1 MRYYLCLEIGGTNL
15 RRAVVDEG
23 FRLCRFEKSP
33 TKPLSDAEDKTHFL
47 VNLLNPLLDEYGRN
61 NFICLTVSLASLMNR
76 ERTMCFSSP
85 NIRGFDGIPLKQM
98 LSDALQMPVIL
109 ERDVNTSLLY
119 EMRKCGR
126 GTDGIVAGIFLG
138 TGLGNAMA
146 INGEIYI
153 GSTGSSCELG
163 HIPVPH
169 LRENC
174 GCGKAGCIELLAS
187 GAALAKLARD
197 VYHCP
202 VADIFRL
209 HGQEDD
215 VREIV
220 YMSALATASE
230 VSILDP
236 AYLIIGG
243 GVVDMAQ
250 FPMNDF
256 QTIVLDNVRVPNPR
270 ASLTMVKASGDEYA
284 GVIGAAIHA
293 HNKLETLYS
302 EESGNTCL
310 K

>member
-1 MRYYLCLEIGGTNL
+1 MKYFLCLEIGGTNL
-15 RRAVVDEG
+15 RRAVVDEH
-23 FRLCRFEKSP
+23 FHLCRFEKSP
-33 TKPLSDAEDKTHFL
+33 TKPLSDAEDKTRFL
-47 VNLLNPLLDEYGRN
+47 TELLTPLLDAYGREH
-61 NFICLTVSLASLMNR
+61 FECLTVSLASLMNR
-76 ERTMCFSSP
+76 ERTLCFSSP
-85 NIRGFDGIPLKQM
+85 NICGFDGIPLKQM
-98 LSDALQMPVIL
+98 LADALQMPVLL

-126 GTDGIVAGIFLG
+126 GTAGIVAGVFLG

-169 LRENC
+169 LQERC
-174 GCGKAGCIELLAS
+174 GCGKEGCIELMAS

-197 VYHCP
+197 VYQCP

-209 HGQEDD
+209 HGREEA

-220 YMSALATASE
+220 YMSALATATE

-243 GVVDMAQ
+243 GVVEMDQ
-250 FPMNDF
+250 FPMEDF

-270 ASLTMVKASGDEYA
+270 ASLTMVKASGDEAA

-293 HNKLETLYS
+293 YNMRKDQYS
-302 EESGNTCL
+302 VNDHAICQ